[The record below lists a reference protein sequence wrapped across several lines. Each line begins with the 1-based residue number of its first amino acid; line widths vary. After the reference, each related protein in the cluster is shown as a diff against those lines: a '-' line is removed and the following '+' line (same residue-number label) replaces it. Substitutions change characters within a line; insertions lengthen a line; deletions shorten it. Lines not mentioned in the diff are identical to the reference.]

1 MIRLKKLLSVLLVFA
16 MFLMAVSLGR
26 IWVSAT
32 QDRSANFYKDY
43 ETSND
48 PGQYIVNVA
57 LAQLGRSQSSLG
69 YSEAWCANFVSDCAR
84 LAGQSDA
91 IPAHSYVPTLW
102 SNILNAGGHEV
113 YNRRAGDIIFYDC
126 PRCDT
131 DGDGVSLQH
140 VGIVID
146 DTYSVEGNLS
156 SSVKKVSSFSDSAGH
171 STGSGVIK
179 RRYLRPNYTSSTIS
193 VPEGV
198 YVFHCVRNPDRVL
211 DIQYD
216 SKERGANI
224 QLYDNWYNQVQKF
237 RVVNM
242 GDYYCIQSVY
252 SGMWLDISYPY
263 DEDGCNIQL
272 WDTNT
277 STEQK
282 WVFEDAGNGNVY
294 IRSLYGKYL
303 DTSGPT
309 DNNTNIQTYHFDG
322 TTSRQ
327 WKLEWT
333 SPYGRKDVADG
344 IYTFHNYRNQNRVL
358 DIQGNSTEIRANI
371 QLYDDLNDSVQQFR
385 VTKKLDNT
393 NNYYYLIQSVYSGL
407 WLDIAS
413 PFTTS
418 GCNIQLWHDNNSPE
432 EKWVFEDAGNGK
444 VLIRSLYG
452 TYVDLEN
459 GKTDNWTN
467 IQTFNYDGSTSME
480 WVMHKVYT
488 ITYNANGGSGAPA
501 KQSKQSNISIALS
514 STKPSKAGYIFNSW
528 NTKANGTGTNYAS
541 GASFSGNSDTTFYA
555 IWSPCS
561 HSWIKSGEGIR
572 PTCTNTGSQRYIC
585 SKCNGTKTEI
595 IAATGHTSDS
605 GSVTTQPTCTQ
616 TGVKTYKC
624 TTCGAT
630 VKTETVSALGHT
642 KPDSN
647 GNCTRCGEHIKDI
660 VNPNACPYCGQVH
673 DGFFGRIVAF
683 FHKVIY
689 FISHLF

>member
-1 MIRLKKLLSVLLVFA
+1 MEKPKMTKRILCVLLSLIFVASAFTGLQITAEGATNPYNYYAKDDSGNWANCTWWAWQLAYDNTGVALPAWGNAGTWYNSARNAGYSCGTTPAVNSIAVKSSGTYGHVQFVT
-16 MFLMAVSLGR
+16 AVSGSQIYVKEGGYR
-26 IWVSAT
+26 G
-32 QDRSANFYKDY
+32 
-43 ETSND
+43 TSN
-48 PGQYIVNVA
+48 
-57 LAQLGRSQSSLG
+57 G
-69 YSEAWCANFVSDCAR
+69 Y
-84 LAGQSDA
+84 
-91 IPAHSYVPTLW
+91 
-102 SNILNAGGHEV
+102 HE
-113 YNRRAGDIIFYDC
+113 GW
-126 PRCDT
+126 T
-131 DGDGVSLQH
+131 
-140 VGIVID
+140 
-146 DTYSVEGNLS
+146 
-156 SSVKKVSSFSDSAGH
+156 
-171 STGSGVIK
+171 STSGVIGYI
-179 RRYLRPNYTSSTIS
+179 YLAGSTFNI
-193 VPEGV
+193 PEGV
-198 YVFHCVRNPDRVL
+198 YVFHCVRNLDRVL
-211 DIQYD
+211 DIRYD
-216 SKERGANI
+216 SKERGAKI
-224 QLYDNWYNQVQKF
+224 QLLDNWYNQVQKF

-242 GDYYCIQSVY
+242 GNYYCIQSVY
-252 SGMWLDISYPY
+252 SGMWLDIANKNGSYSV
-263 DEDGCNIQL
+263 DGCDIQL

-303 DTSGPT
+303 DTGGPT
-309 DNNTNIQTYHFDG
+309 DNYTGIQTYHFDG
-322 TTSRQ
+322 TTSQQ
-327 WKLEWT
+327 WKLELT

-344 IYTFHNYRNQNRVL
+344 IYTFHNYRNQNRVI
-358 DIQGNSTEIRANI
+358 DIQGNSKENRANI